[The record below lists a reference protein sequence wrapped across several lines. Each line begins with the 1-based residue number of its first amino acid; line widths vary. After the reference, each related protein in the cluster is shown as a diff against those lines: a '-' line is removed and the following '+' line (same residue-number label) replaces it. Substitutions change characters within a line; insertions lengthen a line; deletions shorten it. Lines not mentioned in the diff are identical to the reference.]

1 MTLENRL
8 IRYVDLKPC
17 TSAFI
22 DTRSPGSD
30 QKENFTLIG
39 PGVAENPDQHVHISI
54 PHGFNI
60 GGARQPGGCL
70 NSQHSHLTEEVFVI
84 HKGTWAFLSG
94 VNADDGKIILNEGD
108 IISIPVDI
116 FRGFENV
123 GDNMGYLHAVLG
135 GDDPGRVLWAPQVF
149 DLAKEYG
156 LVLLEDGSL
165 VDTTLG
171 DTVPEGKKP
180 MLVTSAQQI
189 AEHRVVNSEA
199 MESIVQRTES
209 FDWAKNN
216 CLAQFEGVEEIAL
229 VGPESLAEDL
239 PAGKLNWSHKFV
251 VRGLKLAQGAKVN
264 DHIRYEEEVIFVHQG
279 EVDITIDGET
289 LSLGKGDTF
298 TTPIKATR
306 SYTQQGSDDCILYIT
321 RRHDQPKA
329 PKFL

>member
-1 MTLENRL
+1 MTIENRL

-17 TSAFI
+17 TNAFI

-30 QKENFTLIG
+30 KKENFTLIG
-39 PGVAENPDQHVHISI
+39 PGVAENPEQHVHISI

-116 FRGFENV
+116 FRGFENI
-123 GDNMGYLHAVLG
+123 GDDIGYLHAVLG

-171 DTVPEGKKP
+171 EEIPEGKKL
-180 MLVTSAQQI
+180 MSVTSAQQI
-189 AEHRVVNSEA
+189 AEHRVVNSDA
-199 MESIVQRTES
+199 MESIVQRTET

-216 CLAQFEGVEEIAL
+216 CLAQFDGVEEVAL
-229 VGPESLAEDL
+229 VGPESLEEDL
-239 PAGKLNWSHKFV
+239 AASKLNWSHNFV
-251 VRGLKLAQGAKVN
+251 VRALKMSDGAKVN

-279 EVDITIDGET
+279 EVDIIVDGET
-289 LSLGKGDTF
+289 LSLAKGDTF

-329 PKFL
+329 PKFV